1 MLIGDRTKMG
11 KTRFSVTTAGGDAL
25 EVESDMELGEI
36 IDELRAQ
43 GYAFGSN
50 LSVQG
55 KPVKADYK
63 PVDGDEIETHDTPAG
78 N

>member
-1 MLIGDRTKMG
+1 MG
-11 KTRFSVTTAGGDAL
+11 KTRFSVTTAGGDCI
-25 EVESDMELGEI
+25 EVESDMSLGEV

-50 LSVQG
+50 LSKAG
-55 KPVKADYK
+55 EPVEADYE
-63 PVDGDEIETHDTPAG
+63 PEDGDEIETHDTPAG